1 MDPILKIACIVIA
14 VLGLG
19 MFVRA
24 YHYGN
29 QSMGRIGKS
38 DKTDDQKIPS
48 AN

>member
-1 MDPILKIACIVIA
+1 MDPILKMICIVIA
-14 VLGLG
+14 VLGFG

-38 DKTDDQKIPS
+38 DEDNQQTTQ
-48 AN
+48 